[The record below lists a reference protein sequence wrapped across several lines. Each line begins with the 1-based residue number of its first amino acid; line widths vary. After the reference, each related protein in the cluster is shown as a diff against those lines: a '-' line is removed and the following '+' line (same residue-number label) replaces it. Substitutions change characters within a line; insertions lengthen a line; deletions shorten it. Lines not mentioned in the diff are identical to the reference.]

1 MAPPPKL
8 QIFYYHT
15 LVRLNTCELEVLKCL
30 TPNIVEEKLC
40 QLKSILFLTL
50 CSIGWPCVNRFLTH
64 CFVTYEDS
72 NQSAQH
78 KPRKTHRFSNSVDL
92 WLLATGMEAGGHL
105 GDVG

>member
-40 QLKSILFLTL
+40 QLKSILFLIPNTML
-50 CSIGWPCVNRFLTH
+50 N
-64 CFVTYEDS
+64 
-72 NQSAQH
+72 
-78 KPRKTHRFSNSVDL
+78 
-92 WLLATGMEAGGHL
+92 WLAMC
-105 GDVG
+105 